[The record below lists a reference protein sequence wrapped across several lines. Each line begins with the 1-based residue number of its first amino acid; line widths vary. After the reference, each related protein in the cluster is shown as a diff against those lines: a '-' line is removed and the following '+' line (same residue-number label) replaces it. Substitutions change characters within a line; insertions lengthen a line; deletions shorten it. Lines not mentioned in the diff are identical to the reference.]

1 MESEH
6 TKQGLSIGVHAAQE
20 VVYAEVGHDDGEE
33 GQHHHQVVSAGT
45 LKGGKRLGVQGNG
58 IDEEGD
64 EGPRLLWIPSPVVAP
79 AHVGPDG
86 ADEDAHAEGGDG
98 RIEEVARQGLQFTI
112 MRGEGKTGDAALS
125 VFFPSMILK
134 RVS

>member
-58 IDEEGD
+58 
-64 EGPRLLWIPSPVVAP
+64 
-79 AHVGPDG
+79 PDG
-86 ADEDAHAEGGDG
+86 ADEDAHARGWLPSHCG
-98 RIEEVARQGLQFTI
+98 RGSR
-112 MRGEGKTGDAALS
+112 AAG
-125 VFFPSMILK
+125 PQHPC
-134 RVS
+134 

>member
-20 VVYAEVGHDDGEE
+20 VVYAEVVHDDGEE

-64 EGPRLLWIPSPVVAP
+64 EGPCLLWIPSPVVAL

-86 ADEDAHAEGGDG
+86 ADEDAHAEDG
-98 RIEEVARQGLQFTI
+98 FLLIAGAAVVQPVLSTRVEQLQS
-112 MRGEGKTGDAALS
+112 AA
-125 VFFPSMILK
+125 PQ
-134 RVS
+134 RCRTAP